1 MANLNDKE
9 LRELFRQKFD
19 DYNVALPDDDWEML
33 QSKWEKNQKNRRRFI
48 WYWIAAA
55 SMIGILLS
63 GLGYR
68 LLRPTEQQLPVI
80 AQTSINKQNNQKAI
94 ATSSAPS
101 SSTVLQ
107 KKATTASVLNQ
118 NKPSNEEANVSKNTT
133 DTLPSAQAEEKT
145 SIAQNAI
152 NNLSS
157 TTTKPIDTLAIAS
170 STEVYDTSSDKQSYE
185 NIPTIN
191 HYETL
196 PQPTSL
202 TGNSQEQNKNKTKSQ
217 HIGWLAVQVQGNN
230 GLPNAINT
238 SDAWL
243 QPSTLDYRLFTQVN
257 QSTSPSA
264 NSSTQLITFI
274 DKKTYTFPISWGL
287 SFSIPISHRWE
298 IQTGG
303 MYTQLVTTGE
313 VTSTTSSRA
322 TGRIEQNYIGIP
334 FNIAYLFL
342 VQPSF
347 SIYGTAGGSVE
358 KGFSLVEKIYSYNTQ
373 NIATETDHY
382 TTTIHGFQY
391 SLDGNIGGSYRVY
404 KFIFGYIETGVAYY
418 IPSNQPESYRTAH
431 PFGITLKAGIRF
443 TFGNQ

>member
-9 LRELFRQKFD
+9 IRELFRQKFD
-19 DYNVALPDDDWEML
+19 DYNVALPDNDWEML
-33 QSKWEKNQKNRRRFI
+33 QSKWKKNQKNRRRFI
-48 WYWIAAA
+48 WYWVAAA
-55 SMIGILLS
+55 SMVGILLS
-63 GLGYR
+63 GLGYK
-68 LLRPTEQQLPVI
+68 LLQPAEQQLPAI
-80 AQTSINKQNNQKAI
+80 AKTTSKQNNQKATAI
-94 ATSSAPS
+94 SPTLSVSAVSQKRATI
-101 SSTVLQ
+101 
-107 KKATTASVLNQ
+107 ASVLKQ
-118 NKPSNEEANVSKNTT
+118 NKPSNEEATAAINAT
-133 DTLPSAQAEEKT
+133 DSLPSAQSEEKAT
-145 SIAQNAI
+145 IALNAI
-152 NNLSS
+152 NNIAP

-170 STEVYDTSSDKQSYE
+170 SADVYDTSSDEQNNANASVTK
-185 NIPTIN
+185 

-202 TGNSQEQNKNKTKSQ
+202 TDNSQGQNKKQTKSQ
-217 HIGWLAVQVQGNN
+217 PIGWLAVHVQGNN
-230 GLPNAINT
+230 GLPNAMNT
-238 SDAWL
+238 SNAWL

-274 DKKTYTFPISWGL
+274 DKKTYAFPISWGL

-322 TGRIEQNYIGIP
+322 TGRIEQNYVGIP
-334 FNIAYLFL
+334 LNVAYLFL

-358 KGFSLVEKIYSYNTQ
+358 KGVSLVEKIYSYNAQ
-373 NIATETDHY
+373 NVGTLSDQY
-382 TTTIHGFQY
+382 STTIHGFQY
-391 SLDGNIGGSYRVY
+391 SLDGNIGASYRVY

-431 PFGITLKAGIRF
+431 PFGITVKAGLRF
-443 TFGNQ
+443 TFGKE

>member
-9 LRELFRQKFD
+9 LRGLFRQKFD
-19 DYNVALPDDDWEML
+19 DYNVALPDDDWDVL
-33 QSKWEKNQKNRRRFI
+33 QAKWKESQKNSRRFV

-63 GLGYR
+63 GLGYK
-68 LLRPTEQQLPVI
+68 LLQPAEQQLPAI
-80 AQTSINKQNNQKAI
+80 AQTTMSKQNNQKATAI
-94 ATSSAPS
+94 SSAPS
-101 SSTVLQ
+101 VFIVSQ
-107 KKATTASVLNQ
+107 KRATIASVLKQ
-118 NKPSNEEANVSKNTT
+118 NKLLNKEAKVAIATT
-133 DTLPSAQAEEKT
+133 DSFPPAQSDANNTITL
-145 SIAQNAI
+145 NAI
-152 NNLSS
+152 NNIAS
-157 TTTKPIDTLAIAS
+157 TKMGTIDTLAIAS
-170 STEVYDTSSDKQSYE
+170 STSVYDTSSDE
-185 NIPTIN
+185 NSNNKASETN
-191 HYETL
+191 HYEKL

-202 TGNSQEQNKNKTKSQ
+202 IDNSQGQNKKQLKSQ
-217 HIGWLAVQVQGNN
+217 PIGWLAIHVQGNN

-238 SDAWL
+238 SNAWL

-257 QSTSPSA
+257 RSSTPSA
-264 NSSTQLITFI
+264 TSSTQMITFI
-274 DKKTYTFPISWGL
+274 DKKTYAFPISWGL

-322 TGRIEQNYIGIP
+322 TGRIEQNYVGIP
-334 FNIAYLFL
+334 LNVAYLFL

-347 SIYGTAGGSVE
+347 SVYGTAGGSVE
-358 KGFSLVEKIYSYNTQ
+358 KGVSLVEKIYSYNAQ
-373 NIATETDHY
+373 NVGTLSDQY

-391 SLDGNIGGSYRVY
+391 SLDGNIGASYRVY

-431 PFGITLKAGIRF
+431 PFGITVKAGIRF
-443 TFGNQ
+443 TFGK